1 MWHIFAKR
9 YIAFYFPVAGPENRE
24 THTDDRC
31 SRKKSRPTY
40 SLEPFVVGM
49 KSIAKIEACK
59 IKMMIVFLKL
69 DFVPSTIRIPGYV
82 PLPRRYIIGGA
93 PHFDTGAWR
102 DSNA

>member
-1 MWHIFAKR
+1 MFAPFYKTKAREPGPSFGVPIGNAQYIYIYIFFFLNGMWHIFAKR

-40 SLEPFVVGM
+40 ALQPFVVGM

-59 IKMMIVFLKL
+59 IKMMIVF
-69 DFVPSTIRIPGYV
+69 
-82 PLPRRYIIGGA
+82 
-93 PHFDTGAWR
+93 
-102 DSNA
+102 